1 MIPELQWSS
10 LYYKDEHHIEE
21 LWKIK
26 YLENQ
31 TNFQETVNEM
41 VMIIGKCNVSEN
53 AWSTLFDRILIEDTE
68 TQNLWK
74 LLLLTQAVLSYAP
87 HAPKVTEMILRQCWT
102 ENLIQMGEFLI
113 HASAASNVGNWAAEI
128 MQVLLKYP
136 FNFSKNLLEVEFD
149 SAGSTSLLF
158 AVQNESQSGPKIVE
172 LLLNKG
178 VDPNTPYFNGG
189 ITPVYFAASNQGDYA
204 TEILKLLLEKGGACD
219 VLRGKFEPVHLAIM
233 NCGSCALELFNLLVR
248 KRGFNVIHE
257 TSGFSLI
264 HFVAMNGGDCGPN
277 ILKKLLENG
286 AKVNDLTKKKL
297 TPLHIAAKDGIS
309 ESNQQISI
317 MKILLENGGNPN
329 DVDEYGRTPLHF
341 AASSLSGEHAHEKL
355 KLLLDHGGKLTS
367 KDKCGL
373 NPVHYTLLNMGVR
386 GAEMREVVGVNRE
399 TTNVPLNRNGI
410 TLLHWIVF
418 QGKILLPTLSDPSKH
433 YRKVDLVQLI
443 LDNGGNPNAVDKDGY
458 SPVHHAVF
466 LKESYDG
473 LNILQ
478 LLLEKGGDPNLLDE
492 KEQCA
497 PIHYVAEDVSETA
510 LEQMKILLK
519 NGGDANVSGKDGATP
534 LHLTAINLGNGSKL
548 TGMLLE
554 RGGNPNLTE
563 NVMKRTALH
572 LAIQKNE
579 NDQKLL
585 DVVKLLLENGANP
598 NAGDKQG
605 STPVHYVVKD
615 NRSNSLNV
623 LKLLLEHGGNILHKN
638 NEGITPVHLIR
649 PLKYEARKIA
659 SQK

>member
-1 MIPELQWSS
+1 M
-10 LYYKDEHHIEE
+10 
-21 LWKIK
+21 
-26 YLENQ
+26 
-31 TNFQETVNEM
+31 
-41 VMIIGKCNVSEN
+41 
-53 AWSTLFDRILIEDTE
+53 
-68 TQNLWK
+68 
-74 LLLLTQAVLSYAP
+74 
-87 HAPKVTEMILRQCWT
+87 
-102 ENLIQMGEFLI
+102 
-113 HASAASNVGNWAAEI
+113 SAASNAGNWAAEI

-136 FNFSKNLLEVEFD
+136 FNFYKNSLGMNFD
-149 SAGSTSLLF
+149 SARSMSLLF

-178 VDPNTPYFNGG
+178 VDPNTPYFNEG
-189 ITPVYFAASNQGDYA
+189 ITPVYFAASNQGNHA

-219 VLRGKFEPVHLAIM
+219 VLLDQFEPVHLAIM
-233 NCGSCALELFNLLVR
+233 NCGSSALELFNLLVG

-257 TSGFSLI
+257 TSGSSLI
-264 HFVAMNGGDCGPN
+264 HFVALNAGDCGPN

-286 AKVNDLTKKKL
+286 AKVNHLSNEKL
-297 TPLHIAAKDGIS
+297 TPLHMAAKDDIF

-317 MKILLENGGNPN
+317 MKILLENDGNPN
-329 DVDEYGRTPLHF
+329 AVDEYGRTPVHF
-341 AASSLSGEHAHEKL
+341 AAGSLSGEHAHEKL

-367 KDKCGL
+367 KDANGF
-373 NPVHYTLLNMGVR
+373 NPFHYTLLNMGVR
-386 GAEMREVVGVNRE
+386 GAEMREIVGVNRE

-410 TLLHWIVF
+410 TLLHWIVC
-418 QGKILLPTLSDPSKH
+418 QGKILLPSLSDPSKH

-458 SPVHHAVF
+458 SPVHRAVF

-478 LLLEKGGDPNLLDE
+478 LLLEKGENPNLLDE

-519 NGGDANVSGKDGATP
+519 NRGDANVSGKDGATP
-534 LHLTAINLGNGSKL
+534 LHLTAINLGNGPKL

-554 RGGNPNLTE
+554 CGGNPNLTE
-563 NVMKRTALH
+563 NVMKRTTLH
-572 LAIQKNE
+572 LVIQNKNE
-579 NDQKLL
+579 NDQKRL
-585 DVVKLLLENGANP
+585 DIVKLLLENGANP

-623 LKLLLEHGGNILHKN
+623 LKLLLEHGGNILQKN
-638 NEGITPVHLIR
+638 NEGITPHLMVTQKGSKKYCR
-649 PLKYEARKIA
+649 PEVKKFIIKTYRKM
-659 SQK
+659 K